1 MYPMICAPPYIYY
14 RLYTNDKKGNLSEVK
29 QMEYI
34 DIAERRA
41 KDLQNLLSDF
51 FELSIIELP
60 DYYIELQKINI
71 NNILCEVIASF
82 IVAL

>member
-1 MYPMICAPPYIYY
+1 MI
-14 RLYTNDKKGNLSEVK
+14 KKGNLSKEK

-51 FELSIIELP
+51 LNFPL
-60 DYYIELQKINI
+60 
-71 NNILCEVIASF
+71 
-82 IVAL
+82 

>member
-1 MYPMICAPPYIYY
+1 MI
-14 RLYTNDKKGNLSEVK
+14 KKGNLSEVK

-51 FELSIIELP
+51 F
-60 DYYIELQKINI
+60 
-71 NNILCEVIASF
+71 
-82 IVAL
+82 